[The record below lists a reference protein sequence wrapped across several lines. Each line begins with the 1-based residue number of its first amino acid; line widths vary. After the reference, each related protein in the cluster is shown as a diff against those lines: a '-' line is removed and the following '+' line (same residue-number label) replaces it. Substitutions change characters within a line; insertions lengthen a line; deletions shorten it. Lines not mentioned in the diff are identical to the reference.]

1 MATEVDKLLIRIEA
15 DLSDVKRKMGQFNK
29 DVNNSTRKAQGS
41 FQRLAGVA
49 KVALGAVVVQQAGA
63 VGLAMIR
70 MASDVEEM
78 QGKSSVVFGRFAN
91 EVRAELARFGSEVGR
106 SRFELEAMA
115 SSIQDT
121 FVPMGFARGEA
132 AKLSVELT
140 KLATDTASFNN
151 AQDTDVMTA
160 FQSALVGNHE
170 TVRRFGIVITE
181 ATLQQELLKMG
192 FVGNAK
198 EASNALKVQARLNL
212 ITAGLGDAIGDAAR
226 TSGSFANTTRGLG
239 AALQELGVEIAK
251 DALPPLS
258 KFNLLLT
265 DLIRK
270 QTQALRGPAG
280 DVDFTNAESII
291 EGMKAIES
299 ARDSFGS
306 FSDMLALTAE
316 RFPPLGLLMKAFGL
330 TTVDRFEKME
340 AETNKMIDALRNLG
354 EVEKRGLLDAQA
366 RNEQI
371 KERSILISSQAQTV
385 DELGA
390 KLRDQLNT
398 ESLMAGGTS
407 QNVATLI
414 ASQLR
419 AIDELQAKGLF
430 FDDFS
435 ADNLTPE
442 FEAQIKTI
450 QALDDQLKALRD
462 EQTRLNDS
470 ISNGKAIVESMKTP
484 QEEFELDTRAIADAL
499 AAQEISSQQATAAL
513 EFLRHEM
520 ALQDPMYK
528 EMFDSVQEMGRGIS
542 DSFADMVVDGKF
554 SLDSL
559 QDIFKSFVKRM
570 ISKAIELMVV
580 NKIINMALGLP
591 PSVALPTASFPSFA
605 AGGGRIGGPTIVGE
619 RGPELFIPNTGG
631 VVKNN
636 MDTKNMLGGNPVV
649 VNQTINVDAGVA
661 QTVRAEIL
669 TLMPVFKE
677 QAMSAVANA
686 QKRGGSFSATFG
698 G

>member
-686 QKRGGSFSATFG
+686 QKRGGSF
-698 G
+698 

>member
-63 VGLAMIR
+63 VGLALIR

-181 ATLQQELLKMG
+181 ATLQQELMRMG
-192 FVGNAK
+192 FQGVSK
-198 EASNALKVQARLNL
+198 DASNAMKVQARLNL
-212 ITAGLGDAIGDAAR
+212 ITAGLGDAIGDAER
-226 TSGSFANTTRGLG
+226 TAGSFANTSRALG
-239 AALQELGVEIAK
+239 AALTELGIEVTQ
-251 DALPPLS
+251 DALPPLA
-258 KFNLLLT
+258 KFNRTLADIVVEIT
-265 DLIRK
+265 K
-270 QTQALRGPAG
+270 ALRGPDAEFDLSTQLGVEKAIQSLEDYKKEFDTTFNVIRAVLEMTPAFKQFFNLFGISTQDEIEKTNEKLREYQRILKSFEDPSGPDAEARRLEKRSELMEAQELSFDKQAG
-280 DVDFTNAESII
+280 LLRKNLDLQDAMNEGVGKNVFELIQAQEALVKQFEQEKLFHGLFQEENLRDVFAKQIETLKNLEDQMKFVEEQQAILNESI
-291 EGMKAIES
+291 S
-299 ARDSFGS
+299 
-306 FSDMLALTAE
+306 
-316 RFPPLGLLMKAFGL
+316 
-330 TTVDRFEKME
+330 
-340 AETNKMIDALRNLG
+340 
-354 EVEKRGLLDAQA
+354 RGK
-366 RNEQI
+366 N
-371 KERSILISSQAQTV
+371 
-385 DELGA
+385 
-390 KLRDQLNT
+390 
-398 ESLMAGGTS
+398 
-407 QNVATLI
+407 
-414 ASQLR
+414 
-419 AIDELQAKGLF
+419 
-430 FDDFS
+430 
-435 ADNLTPE
+435 
-442 FEAQIKTI
+442 
-450 QALDDQLKALRD
+450 
-462 EQTRLNDS
+462 
-470 ISNGKAIVESMKTP
+470 IVESMKTP
-484 QEEFELDTRAIADAL
+484 QEEFELDIRAIADAL

-528 EMFDSVQEMGRGIS
+528 ELFDSVQEMGKGIS
-542 DSFADMVVDGKF
+542 DSFADMVVEGKF

-570 ISKAIELMVV
+570 ISKAIELAVV
-580 NKIINMALGLP
+580 NQIINRAFNLTGQAM
-591 PSVALPTASFPSFA
+591 LPTIPLPFA

-631 VVKNN
+631 GVIKNN
-636 MDTKNMLGGNPVV
+636 MDTQNMLGGNPVV